1 MKNNVVRLGVILCLI
16 SAMAGGVLAF
26 SNNITKD
33 KIEQAEQIASSGPE
47 VAQAVIPGS
56 VSFELSEDKELID
69 KIKAANQKFVE
80 LRICKDASGNELG
93 YGIRTLST
101 VPGYGGD
108 VEIFLGVTNNGEIAG
123 MKVVAH
129 AETVGLGAKITEP
142 KFQSQFIG
150 KDTDTEIKVTKSNPK
165 DDEIVVLSG
174 ATFSSRS
181 ITSAVNNAMDIYNQ
195 FLKK

>member
-1 MKNNVVRLGVILCLI
+1 MKNNIVRLGVILCLI
-16 SAMAGGVLAF
+16 SAIAGGILAF

-33 KIEQAEQIASSGPE
+33 KIELAEEIASSGPE

-56 VSFELSEDKELID
+56 VSFELSEDTALID
-69 KIKAANQKFVE
+69 KIKAENQKFVE
-80 LRICKDASGNELG
+80 LRICKDASGNQLG

-101 VPGYGGD
+101 IPGYGGD
-108 VEIFLGVTNNGEIAG
+108 VEIFLGVSNDGEIAG

-129 AETVGLGAKITEP
+129 SETIGLGSKMVEP

-150 KDTDTEIKVTKSNPK
+150 KSTDNEIKVTKSIPK
-165 DDEIVVLSG
+165 DDEIVALSG
-174 ATFSSRS
+174 ATYSSKS
-181 ITSAVNNAMDIYNQ
+181 ITSAVNNAMNIYNQ

>member
-33 KIEQAEQIASSGPE
+33 KIELAEQIASSGPE

-56 VSFELSEDKELID
+56 VSFELSDDNELVD
-69 KIKAANQKFVE
+69 KIKEANQKFVE

-108 VEIFLGVTNNGEIAG
+108 VEIFLGVTKDGEIAG

-150 KDTDTEIKVTKSNPK
+150 KGTDAEIKVTKSNPK
-165 DDEIVVLSG
+165 DDEIVALSG

>member
-16 SAMAGGVLAF
+16 SAIAGGVLAL

-33 KIEQAEQIASSGPE
+33 KIELAEEIASSGPE

-56 VSFELSEDKELID
+56 VSFELSEDIALLD
-69 KIKAANQKFVE
+69 KIKEVNQKFVE
-80 LRICKDASGNELG
+80 LRICKDASGNQLG

-101 VPGYGGD
+101 IPGYGGD
-108 VEIFLGVTNNGEIAG
+108 VEIFLGVSNDGEIAG
-123 MKVVAH
+123 MKVVSH

-142 KFQSQFIG
+142 KFQNQFIG
-150 KDTDTEIKVTKSNPK
+150 KGTDAEITVTKSNPK
-165 DDEIVVLSG
+165 DDEIVALSG
-174 ATFSSRS
+174 ATYSSKS
-181 ITSAVNNAMDIYNQ
+181 IISAVNNAMDIYNQ

>member
-33 KIEQAEQIASSGPE
+33 KIDLAEQIASSGPE

-56 VSFELSEDKELID
+56 VSFELSDDKELVD
-69 KIKAANQKFVE
+69 KIKVANQKFVE

-108 VEIFLGVTNNGEIAG
+108 VEIFLGVTNDGEIAG

-129 AETVGLGAKITEP
+129 AETVGLGAKIAEP
-142 KFQSQFIG
+142 KYQSQFIG
-150 KDTDTEIKVTKSNPK
+150 KGTESEIKVTKSNPK
-165 DDEIVVLSG
+165 DDEIVALSG

>member
-1 MKNNVVRLGVILCLI
+1 MKNNIVRLGVILCLI
-16 SAMAGGVLAF
+16 SAIAGGVLAF

-33 KIEQAEQIASSGPE
+33 KIDLAEEIASSGPE

-56 VSFELSEDKELID
+56 ASFELSDDTALTD
-69 KIKAANQKFVE
+69 KIKAENQKFVE
-80 LRICKDASGNELG
+80 LRICKDDSGNQLG

-101 VPGYGGD
+101 IPGYGGD
-108 VEIFLGVTNNGEIAG
+108 VEIFLGVTNDGEVAG

-129 AETVGLGAKITEP
+129 AETVGLGAKITEL

-150 KDTDTEIKVTKSNPK
+150 KGTDDEIKVTKSNPK
-165 DDEIVVLSG
+165 DDEIVALSG